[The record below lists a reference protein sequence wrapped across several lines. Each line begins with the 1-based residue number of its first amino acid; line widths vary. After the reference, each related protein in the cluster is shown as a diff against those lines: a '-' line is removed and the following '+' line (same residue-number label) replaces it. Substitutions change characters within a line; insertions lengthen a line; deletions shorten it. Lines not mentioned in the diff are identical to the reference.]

1 MSIGFLALLTPCVFP
16 MIPLTVSYFANKKNN
31 KKPFLDAFVFGLSII
46 IIFTFL
52 GIFFFFFG
60 VAVVVFIFPPWA
72 MLAPPSS
79 AFGLGPNE
87 AFILLPSFVNS
98 TLRSFKFSLRE
109 GQACIVT
116 VADSFF
122 Y

>member
-1 MSIGFLALLTPCVFP
+1 MVAFFTGLPFLLMTL
-16 MIPLTVSYFANKKNN
+16 PLTKTFS
-31 KKPFLDAFVFGLSII
+31 
-46 IIFTFL
+46 TFL
-52 GIFFFFFG
+52 GTFFFFFLFG
-60 VAVVVFIFPPWA
+60 AVILGLPPYA

-98 TLRSFKFSLRE
+98 TLRSFRFLFRV

-122 Y
+122 LLISKE